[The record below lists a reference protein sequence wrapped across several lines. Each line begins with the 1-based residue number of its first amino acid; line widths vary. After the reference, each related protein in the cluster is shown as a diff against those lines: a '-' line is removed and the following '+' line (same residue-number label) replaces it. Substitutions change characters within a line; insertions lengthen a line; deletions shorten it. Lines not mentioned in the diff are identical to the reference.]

1 MLDLSFF
8 QGFAVFYMY
17 VLILRT
23 LSQHGN
29 SDYKNRLIRALSHGP
44 APEFGVMAVNRRIP
58 QKLETLTA

>member
-1 MLDLSFF
+1 MLDQSFF

-29 SDYKNRLIRALSHGP
+29 SDYKDRLITALSHGP
-44 APEFGVMAVNRRIP
+44 APEFGVMAVP
-58 QKLETLTA
+58 QKLEMLTA